1 MILIPL
7 SLFYNFIT
15 GTREPTSDD
24 LFQFRVSLV
33 SFRKVGEAATWNLSA
48 FASYNTHHIKVGMF
62 TTFRT
67 EQNIKLNTQD

>member
-15 GTREPTSDD
+15 GTREPKSAD

-33 SFRKVGEAATWNLSA
+33 
-48 FASYNTHHIKVGMF
+48 
-62 TTFRT
+62 
-67 EQNIKLNTQD
+67 